1 MKIELSIKDD
11 KELRNL
17 IKDMI
22 KGQVKSVLKK
32 ELTDLTIE
40 AFKNER
46 TKNITNRISDSL
58 NDYEDEVD
66 EQIKLKKKEV
76 RENFSKKKT
85 ENIVSVEI
93 QKHLKKYISEDA
105 IVSEIKSTV
114 ANIAKEQFKEFMK

>member
-32 ELTDLTIE
+32 ELTELTIE

-46 TKNITNRISDSL
+46 IKNIINRIDKKL
-58 NDYEDEVD
+58 NDYEDEMD
-66 EQIKLKKKEV
+66 EQIKFKKKEI
-76 RENFSKKKT
+76 REKFSKRKIDST
-85 ENIVSVEI
+85 VSIEI
-93 QKHLKKYISEDA
+93 QKHLKKYNLDDVI
-105 IVSEIKSTV
+105 ISEIKSVV
-114 ANIAKEQFKEFMK
+114 ANITKKQFKNFME